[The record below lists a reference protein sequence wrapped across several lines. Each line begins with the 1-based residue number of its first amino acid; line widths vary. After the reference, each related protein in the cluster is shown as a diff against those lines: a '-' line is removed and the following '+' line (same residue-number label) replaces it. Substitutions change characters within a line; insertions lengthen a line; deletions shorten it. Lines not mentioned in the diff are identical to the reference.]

1 MIGERKMASGRNKYR
16 LKVIILLSFLG
27 LVRSHSMAQTDA
39 FMSQYYEI
47 PTLYNPAAAG
57 SSGDLRFRGA
67 GRLQWTGTENNPRNF
82 ALIADMPLTVAG
94 RGFGIGL
101 RGFSQSE
108 GPLRMMSAGMQAG
121 YRFRLGGGSLTAAL
135 EGRYGNGRLKRSERR
150 DHAFSLGAGLFY
162 AHPSFW
168 AGISGLDL
176 NSPVMSFVRRR
187 PEETVDPEST
197 EESDVT
203 ETENVEIKTKRTVCL
218 MAGGNIPLSAT
229 LFELLPS
236 VIMKS
241 DFDRLRGE
249 LTGRLRYKKLISFGV
264 GYRFDDAV
272 VLTLAAEIK
281 GFFIGYSY
289 DCPVSSWSKKSDGS
303 HEIVAGYS
311 VKLDF
316 RPKEKNKYKSIR
328 IM

>member
-27 LVRSHSMAQTDA
+27 MIGSYSMAQTDA

-57 SSGDLRFRGA
+57 SSGELRFRGA
-67 GRLQWTGTENNPRNF
+67 GRLQWTGTDNNPRNF
-82 ALIADMPLTVAG
+82 ALAADLPLTLAG
-94 RGFGIGL
+94 RGFGIGV

-121 YRFRLGGGSLTAAL
+121 YRFRLGSGSLTAAL
-135 EGRYGNGRLKRSERR
+135 EGRYGNGHLKRSERR
-150 DHAFSLGAGLFY
+150 DHAFSFGVGLFF

-176 NSPVMSFVRRR
+176 NSPVMSFVRM

-203 ETENVEIKTKRTVCL
+203 ETENVEIKTKRSVCL

-264 GYRFDDAV
+264 GYRFDDAL

>member
-1 MIGERKMASGRNKYR
+1 MASGRNKYR

-27 LVRSHSMAQTDA
+27 MIGSYSMAQTDA

-57 SSGDLRFRGA
+57 SSGELRFRGA
-67 GRLQWTGTENNPRNF
+67 GRLQWTGTDNNPRNF
-82 ALIADMPLTVAG
+82 ALTADLPLTLAG
-94 RGFGIGL
+94 RGFGIGV

-121 YRFRLGGGSLTAAL
+121 YRFRLGSGSLTAAL

-150 DHAFSLGAGLFY
+150 DHAFSFGAGLFF

-176 NSPVMSFVRRR
+176 NSPVMSFVRM

-203 ETENVEIKTKRTVCL
+203 ETENVEIKTKRSVCL

-236 VIMKS
+236 IIMKS

-264 GYRFDDAV
+264 GYRFDDAL

-289 DCPVSSWSKKSDGS
+289 DCPVSSWAKKSDGS
-303 HEIVAGYS
+303 HEIVVGYS